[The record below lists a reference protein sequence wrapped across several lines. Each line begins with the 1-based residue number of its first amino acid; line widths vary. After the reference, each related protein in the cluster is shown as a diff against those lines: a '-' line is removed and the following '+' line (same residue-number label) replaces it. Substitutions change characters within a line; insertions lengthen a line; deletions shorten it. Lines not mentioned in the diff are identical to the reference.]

1 MAVPVSDSLPR
12 TQAVAPCRADPTPD
26 IPARATYQYASYLV
40 DDNECD
46 DEVDMFDELDE
57 VDMFDELDED

>member
-1 MAVPVSDSLPR
+1 MR
-12 TQAVAPCRADPTPD
+12 E
-26 IPARATYQYASYLV
+26 QYASYLV

-57 VDMFDELDED
+57 VDMFDELDEVDMFDELDED

>member
-1 MAVPVSDSLPR
+1 MQEDLALR
-12 TQAVAPCRADPTPD
+12 E
-26 IPARATYQYASYLV
+26 QYASYLV